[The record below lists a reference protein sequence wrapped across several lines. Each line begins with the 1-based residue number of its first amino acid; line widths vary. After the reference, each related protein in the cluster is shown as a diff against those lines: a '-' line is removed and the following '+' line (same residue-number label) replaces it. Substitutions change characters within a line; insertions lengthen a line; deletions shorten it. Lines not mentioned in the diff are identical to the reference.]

1 MALIELKR
9 INKTFN
15 KATDNPFQALKDINF
30 AVENGDFISIMGPSG
45 SGKST
50 LMNIIGMLDVADSG
64 SYWLKEN
71 DITKISRSKLPMMR
85 RQEIGFVFQTFNL
98 LPRLSV
104 YENVRMP
111 LIYSKKEGKKST
123 QVDNLIKMVKL
134 EHRRNYIPMNLSGG
148 EKQRVAIARALVND
162 PAIVLADEPTGNLDT
177 KSGAE
182 IMQSLKNLNKEG
194 RTIILVTHDPEI
206 DKYAKRHFKMVDG
219 VLSEST

>member
-15 KATDNPFQALKDINF
+15 KSTDNPFQALKDINF
-30 AVENGDFISIMGPSG
+30 AIEDGDFISIMGPSG

-71 DITKISRSKLPMMR
+71 DITKISRSKLPLMR
-85 RQEIGFVFQTFNL
+85 RQEVGFVFQTFNL

-111 LIYSKKEGKKST
+111 LIYSKKENKKSNR
-123 QVDNLIKMVKL
+123 VDNLIKMVKL
-134 EHRRNYIPMNLSGG
+134 DHRKNYIPMNLSGG

-162 PAIVLADEPTGNLDT
+162 PAIILADEPTGNLDT
-177 KSGAE
+177 NSGAE
-182 IMQSLKNLNKEG
+182 IMESLKNLNKEG

-219 VLSEST
+219 VLSENR